1 MTGAGSAPPA
11 APGLAAAAAR
21 ALELVQTG
29 TIVGLGSGRAASTF
43 IRALGE
49 RVRAGGVSVRAVASS
64 EASADLARSYGI
76 PLVNI
81 EEDTEVSL
89 IVDGADEVTPAP
101 ELGLIKG
108 RGGALVRERILTA
121 ASGRQVIVVGPE
133 KLVRHLGET
142 GPIPVEVIP
151 VGQGLV
157 SRRLRALGLTPVVRQ
172 AAHGGGVVGSSA
184 ARPSAR
190 PREVAGGA
198 GDPFVSDNGNLT
210 LDCTL
215 PAPLSDGHAARALE
229 AAILAIPG
237 VVDTGLFLGTAE
249 RVIVGHDDG
258 RVEVLLSQAAAR
270 GGAA

>member
-1 MTGAGSAPPA
+1 MTAAGSAPPA

-21 ALELVQTG
+21 ALELVQSG
-29 TIVGLGSGRAASTF
+29 TTVGLGSGRAASAF

-49 RVRAGGVSVRAVASS
+49 RVRAGALNVRAVASS
-64 EASADLARSYGI
+64 EASARLARSYAI
-76 PLVNI
+76 PLVTI
-81 EEDTEVSL
+81 EEDTELSL
-89 IVDGADEVTPAP
+89 VVDGADEVTPAP

-121 ASGRQVIVVGPE
+121 ASARQVILVGPE
-133 KLVRHLGET
+133 KLVRRLGET

-151 VGQGLV
+151 VGRGLV

-172 AAHGGGVVGSSA
+172 AA
-184 ARPSAR
+184 PSAGAVAVR
-190 PREVAGGA
+190 PREVPGGV

-210 LDCTL
+210 LDCTP
-215 PAPLSDGHAARALE
+215 PAPLSDGRAARALE

-258 RVEVLLSQAAAR
+258 TVEVLLSTGTAAEA
-270 GGAA
+270 GA

>member
-76 PLVNI
+76 PLVTI

-172 AAHGGGVVGSSA
+172 AAHGAVASSA
-184 ARPSAR
+184 ARPPAR

>member
-1 MTGAGSAPPA
+1 MTGAGSASPA

-21 ALELVQTG
+21 ALALIETG
-29 TIVGLGSGRAASTF
+29 TTVGLGSGRAASTF

-49 RVRAGGVSVRAVASS
+49 RVRAGDLSVRAVASS
-64 EASADLARSYGI
+64 EASAKLAQSYGI
-76 PLVNI
+76 PLVTI
-81 EEDTEVSL
+81 EEDTELSL

-121 ASGRQVIVVGPE
+121 ASARQVILVGPE
-133 KLVRHLGET
+133 KLVQHLGET

-151 VGQGLV
+151 VGRGLAA
-157 SRRLRALGLTPVVRQ
+157 RRLRALGLTPTVRQ
-172 AAHGGGVVGSSA
+172 AAGG
-184 ARPSAR
+184 R
-190 PREVAGGA
+190 PREAAGL

-215 PAPLSDGHAARALE
+215 PAPLSDGRAARALE
-229 AAILAIPG
+229 AAIRAIPG

-258 RVEVLLSQAAAR
+258 RVEVLLSAAAR
-270 GGAA
+270 TAGGAS

>member
-1 MTGAGSAPPA
+1 MTEAGSAPPA
-11 APGLAAAAAR
+11 APGLVAAAAR
-21 ALELVQTG
+21 ALELVETG
-29 TIVGLGSGRAASTF
+29 TTVGLGSGRAASAF

-49 RVRAGGVSVRAVASS
+49 RVRAGGVRVRAVASS
-64 EASADLARSYGI
+64 EASAGLARSYGI
-76 PLVNI
+76 PLVTI
-81 EEDTEVSL
+81 EEDTELSL
-89 IVDGADEVTPAP
+89 IVDGADEVTP

-121 ASGRQVIVVGPE
+121 ASRRQIILVGPE

-151 VGQGLV
+151 VGRGLV
-157 SRRLRALGLTPVVRQ
+157 GRRLRALGLTPVVRQ
-172 AAHGGGVVGSSA
+172 AATRA
-184 ARPSAR
+184 AAGAG
-190 PREVAGGA
+190 PRDVAGGG

-215 PAPLSDGHAARALE
+215 PAPLPDGRAARALE

-258 RVEVLLSQAAAR
+258 RVEVLLSEAVGDR

>member
-1 MTGAGSAPPA
+1 MIGASSASAA
-11 APGLAAAAAR
+11 APGLAAAAAH

-29 TIVGLGSGRAASTF
+29 TTVGLGSGRAASAF

-49 RVRAGGVSVRAVASS
+49 RVRAGRVSVRAVASS
-64 EASADLARSYGI
+64 EASASLARSYGI
-76 PLVNI
+76 PLVTI
-81 EEDTEVSL
+81 EEDTELAL

-121 ASGRQVIVVGPE
+121 ASGRQVILVGPE
-133 KLVRHLGET
+133 KLVQRLGET

-151 VGQGLV
+151 VGRGLV
-157 SRRLRALGLTPVVRQ
+157 SRRLRALGLTPAVRQ
-172 AAHGGGVVGSSA
+172 AAPGAGTA
-184 ARPSAR
+184 ARPA
-190 PREVAGGA
+190 EVAGA
-198 GDPFVSDNGNLT
+198 GGRPFVSDNGNLT

-215 PAPLSDGHAARALE
+215 PAPLSDGRAARALE
-229 AAILAIPG
+229 AAVLAIPG

-258 RVEVLLSQAAAR
+258 RVEVLLSQAGAG
-270 GGAA
+270 GGAG